1 MLYLLGLIIWI
12 TLLTVIMF
20 PRNNTPKTKGTTDRK
35 NKGKKQKLRDL
46 GDGRDIMAELK
57 VIQYDYKNRFGK
69 ENDYAKEVMSDY
81 YAGKKLD
88 TMMELKPQFRYREN
102 VDESRK
108 TGYLTEVQNI
118 SAFSCFGLY
127 WYEKNC
133 AR

>member
-88 TMMELKPQFRYREN
+88 TMMELKPTQFAIAGEN
-102 VDESRK
+102 VDEFLQDLDNLIQKYR
-108 TGYLTEVQNI
+108 I
-118 SAFSCFGLY
+118 
-127 WYEKNC
+127 
-133 AR
+133 